1 MTFLFRYSLK
11 LRLVLYSQESI
22 FSQSPWLEKEIT
34 HRIMNYNIS
43 CLSGGTVPAPAVF
56 YLMKEWALLFWH
68 LARHLV
74 TLLLLWAR
82 KQTTSRCYGF
92 RQWKYIFLTFKGT
105 ADREPFFLPSPTGSC
120 CRSSLIITC
129 VFQVYKKKV
138 IKFRFVRM
146 NETPVPT
153 SGGAARVTGWAG
165 YHSFAAPAVVTSLLH
180 SFIFARRKL
189 KIYCTG

>member
-1 MTFLFRYSLK
+1 MIFLFQCSLK
-11 LRLVLYSQESI
+11 LRLILYSQESI

-43 CLSGGTVPAPAVF
+43 CRSGGTVPAPAVF

-74 TLLLLWAR
+74 TLLLLWAW

-105 ADREPFFLPSPTGSC
+105 ADRKGSR

-129 VFQVYKKKV
+129 VFQVKKKV

-153 SGGAARVTGWAG
+153 SGRAARVTGWAG

-180 SFIFARRKL
+180 SFIFARLKL